1 MEEKNESTITNE
13 KLYAKVEAG
22 LDRIENGIIDQLLLS
37 DDELLLDDILDEIQ
51 MAIQRTETEKKIYY
65 SWIFKHELP
74 DDLIWIPEG
83 DDVIEDEDSEDEDY

>member
-13 KLYAKVEAG
+13 KLYAKIEAG

-51 MAIQRTETEKKIYY
+51 MAIERTETEKKIYR

-83 DDVIEDEDSEDEDY
+83 DDVIEDEDPEDEDY